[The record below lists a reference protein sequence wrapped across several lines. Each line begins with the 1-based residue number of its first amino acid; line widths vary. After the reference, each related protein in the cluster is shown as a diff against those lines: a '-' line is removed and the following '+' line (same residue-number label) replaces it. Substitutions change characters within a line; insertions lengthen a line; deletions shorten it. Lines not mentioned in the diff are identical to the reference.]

1 MKEKNFNPI
10 ELDNL
15 ILLIYGN
22 QTHTKIN
29 KMSCWELFYYDINKM
44 PIGKLMSEQ
53 ISKFKFKMR
62 ELYSSNRFDGFLF
75 STKLVI
81 QYRMFEKY
89 GKVISM
95 QNFNKLED
103 IINIM
108 TKFNEPKNVP
118 DSKNVD

>member
-1 MKEKNFNPI
+1 MKEENFNPI

-15 ILLIYGN
+15 ILMIYGN
-22 QTHTKIN
+22 KTNSKIN

-62 ELYSSNRFDGFLF
+62 ELYSSNGFDGFLF

-81 QYRMFEKY
+81 QYRIFEKY
-89 GKVISM
+89 SKVICM
-95 QNFNKLED
+95 QNFDELED
-103 IINIM
+103 IMNIM
-108 TKFNEPKNVP
+108 TKFNKSKYVP
-118 DSKNVD
+118 TSKTMD